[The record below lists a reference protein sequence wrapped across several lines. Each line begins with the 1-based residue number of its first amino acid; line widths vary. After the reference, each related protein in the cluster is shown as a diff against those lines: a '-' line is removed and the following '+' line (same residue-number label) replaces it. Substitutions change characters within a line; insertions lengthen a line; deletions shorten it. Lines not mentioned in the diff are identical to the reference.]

1 MMSQKGG
8 CEGDDHTAKVE
19 LMKDLGIEKGE
30 RDRVLKVVR
39 DKSISDKHFIFYI
52 QSFKFF
58 DRNPEDNTIKQ
69 NELADAL
76 RCFGLN
82 PTNQDVEQLT
92 AEFDTNSKRT
102 FSSKSSSSSSSSSSQ
117 AVCRAN
123 VKYSS
128 MIELSEFISMA
139 CEILAKHDPDRL
151 KSAFDFFDVNRDG
164 FISADELKKA
174 MTENGDT
181 MSDEEVQEM
190 LDELDIDNDNK
201 INVHEF
207 IALLK
212 SFDQL

>member
-92 AEFDTNSKRT
+92 AEFDTN
-102 FSSKSSSSSSSSSSQ
+102 
-117 AVCRAN
+117 N
-123 VKYSS
+123 SS